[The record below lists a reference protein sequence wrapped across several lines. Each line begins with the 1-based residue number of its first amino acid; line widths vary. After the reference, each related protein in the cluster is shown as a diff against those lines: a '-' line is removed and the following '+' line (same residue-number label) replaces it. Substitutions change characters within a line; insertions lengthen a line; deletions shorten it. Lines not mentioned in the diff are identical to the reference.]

1 MTDHEIEDLARYWI
15 LYQEAWDRGGGPC
28 RECTLLQWAYNLV
41 DDMVVDRP
49 EECWKLL
56 LAVRRL
62 DRSEMIEQ
70 ILAAAVFEDLM
81 SLHGSKLIDKVEAEA
96 RRNPHFVGVI
106 LASYKVNMSD
116 EVWGRLKA
124 IVRDSVATQV
134 A

>member
-1 MTDHEIEDLARYWI
+1 MTDREIEDLARYWI

-28 RECTLLQWAYNLV
+28 KECTQLQWAYNQV
-41 DDMVVDRP
+41 DDMVIDRP
-49 EECWKLL
+49 EETWKLM

-81 SLHGSKLIDKVEAEA
+81 ALHGSKLIDRVEAEA
-96 RRNPHFVGVI
+96 RRNPSFLGVI

-116 EVWGRLKA
+116 QVWDRLKA
-124 IVRDSVATQV
+124 IVRSSVDTKV